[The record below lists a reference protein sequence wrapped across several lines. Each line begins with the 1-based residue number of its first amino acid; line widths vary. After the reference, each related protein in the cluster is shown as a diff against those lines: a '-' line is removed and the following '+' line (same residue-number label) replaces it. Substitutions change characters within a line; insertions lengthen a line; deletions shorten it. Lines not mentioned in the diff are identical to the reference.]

1 MSLEKPLLLTKASN
15 FYYLKTA
22 GLILLIAV
30 AYFLFGLLGLQITVP
45 LSQASAIWPPAGMAL
60 ASILIYGSR
69 ILPGIFIGNFL
80 ISGWVFG
87 FSSQAIQIY
96 LATGIGATVYAFS
109 AACLIK
115 KYSGFPIE
123 LIKDKEIFLFLLLG
137 GPVSCLI
144 PASTG
149 ISAMFFSG
157 VISASEIP
165 SSWFTWWVGD
175 ILGVLIFT
183 PILLTVFTSGNKL
196 WIKRRLSLGLPLITS
211 FAIILSFF
219 FYILNLDEQRHQ
231 QFFLDDT
238 LSVTRALESRIDSH
252 LRFIRSIQNFY
263 QSSDHVS
270 EQEFEQF
277 TRSFFYGFKEN
288 KDLKFFEYSDNN
300 KLSLVHHEFKGNRA
314 DEVPSIKRELLGIL
328 KTNINEIFL
337 LPNSIRNESH
347 FYSTVKKSNSKLI
360 TGIIVSTISLP
371 ELIKNSY
378 KKSNISE
385 NLFLSIRNGN
395 NNVLLYGKENSQYPN
410 IEHFISIA
418 NQQWKLTFCIDTK
431 QYYSNTHW
439 AIWLVLISGFL
450 FTSLLGLCLLLLTG
464 RYIRTQQLINDRTG
478 ELLTAKNNA
487 ESASQA
493 KTQFLSNIS
502 HELRTPLNGIL
513 GFSQLLQKKPHLS
526 EEDKKQISI
535 IHHCGEH
542 LLTIIN
548 DILEIS
554 KIESHKIVIQSV
566 RFNFKTFMDNI
577 IYVFTL
583 KAEENK
589 LQLIVNQQFIPQWV
603 QGDEKRLNQI
613 ISNLLDNAIKFTDE
627 GVITLNISHTDDVLR
642 LSISDTGCGISI
654 ADQQKIFTPFTQIN
668 HNNFSK
674 EGVGLGLAICYELT
688 QLMKGSISVSSDTE
702 QGSTFNFSVPLPLA
716 KTTSSY
722 TNSSGF
728 SASPVK
734 NMHILIAEDNEIN
747 MMLITYMLESFDCTF
762 DTANNGAEAIELL
775 SKNSYQLALIDI
787 NMPVINGFEL
797 IYDMRQKNITI
808 PVIAISA
815 YADKNKIEEALSMG
829 FDEYLTKPIDQ
840 ETLKS
845 LINRYA

>member
-1 MSLEKPLLLTKASN
+1 MSLKKPVLLAKPSN

-22 GLILLIAV
+22 ALILLIAA
-30 AYFLFGLLGLQITVP
+30 AYFLFGLLGLQITIP
-45 LSQASAIWPPAGMAL
+45 PSQESAIWPPAGIAL
-60 ASILIYGSR
+60 ASILLYGSR
-69 ILPGIFIGNFL
+69 ILPGIFIGNVLVSAWAFD
-80 ISGWVFG
+80 FAP
-87 FSSQAIQIY
+87 QTIQIY
-96 LATGIGATVYAFS
+96 LATGIGATGFAYS
-109 AACLIK
+109 AGSLIK
-115 KYSGFPIE
+115 KYSGFPVE
-123 LIKDKEIFLFLLLG
+123 LIRDKEILLFLLLG

-144 PASTG
+144 PATIG
-149 ISAMFFSG
+149 ITAMFFSG
-157 VISASEIP
+157 IILVSEIP
-165 SSWFTWWVGD
+165 INWLTWWVSD
-175 ILGVLIFT
+175 ILGVFIFT
-183 PILLTVFTSGNKL
+183 PILLTIFTPGNKL
-196 WIKRRLSLGLPLITS
+196 WIKRRLSLGLPLMAS
-211 FAIILSFF
+211 FSIVLSFF
-219 FYILNLDEQRHQ
+219 FYILNLEEQRHQ
-231 QFFLDDT
+231 QFFIDDT
-238 LSVTRALESRIDSH
+238 LSVTHAFESRIDIH

-270 EQEFEQF
+270 KQEFEQF
-277 TRSFFYGFKEN
+277 TRSFFNGFKEN
-288 KDLKFFEYSDNN
+288 IDLQFFEYSAKN
-300 KLSLVHHEFKGNRA
+300 KLSLVHHKFKGNR
-314 DEVPSIKRELLGIL
+314 ESVSLNIEQELLDIMMT
-328 KTNINEIFL
+328 KNNQIFL
-337 LPNSIRNESH
+337 STSLKRNESH
-347 FYSTVKKSNSKLI
+347 FYATVKESNSKLPA
-360 TGIIVSTISLP
+360 GSIVSTISLP
-371 ELIKNSY
+371 QLIKSVY
-378 KKSNISE
+378 KKSNISD
-385 NLFLSIRNGN
+385 NLILSIRNAKN
-395 NNVLLYGKENSQYPN
+395 NELLYGNENSQYPN
-410 IEHFISIA
+410 IEHFIFIA
-418 NQQWKLTFCIDTK
+418 NQQWKLTFCFDTK

-566 RFNFKTFMDNI
+566 RFNFKTFIDNI

-627 GVITLNISHTDDVLR
+627 GVITLNISHTDDLLR

-815 YADKNKIEEALSMG
+815 YADKNKIEEALSAG